1 MLKALLWD
9 VDGTLAETERDGLR
23 VAFNRA
29 FATAGVPWR
38 WDEAHYGEL
47 LQVSGGRER
56 LLHDMSRRAD
66 APDIPQECV
75 ALAAQLHGLKNSFY
89 EEIVRGGELRLRAGV
104 CELFA
109 DCLEAG
115 GRLAIATTTSGGNVE
130 ALLGQHLGSAWRR
143 QFAAVVCAEEAPRKK
158 PDPQVYQLAL
168 AQLQLRPQEVVAMED
183 APAGVMAAG
192 GADIKGV
199 VGHSYYF
206 PAPAYGRA
214 LASGPSLG
222 SGAGWQP
229 RAAVSAQRIT
239 LAQIVSWQKRAAGE
253 RRAS

>member
-9 VDGTLAETERDGLR
+9 VDGTLAETERDGHR

-29 FATAGVPWR
+29 FATAGVPWC
-38 WDEAHYGEL
+38 WDEPYYGEL

-66 APDIPQECV
+66 APDTQQERA

-89 EEIVRGGELRLRAGV
+89 EEIVRGGELGLRAGV
-104 CELFA
+104 SELFA
-109 DCLEAG
+109 DCREAG
-115 GRLAIATTTSGGNVE
+115 VRMAIATTTSGGNVE
-130 ALLGQHLGSAWRR
+130 ALLRYHLGSAWRS
-143 QFAAVVCAEEAPRKK
+143 QFAAVLCAEEAPRKK

-192 GADIKGV
+192 AVDIRV
-199 VGHSYYF
+199 VVAHSYYF
-206 PAPAYGRA
+206 PVPAYGRA

-229 RAAVSAQRIT
+229 YAAAPARRIT
-239 LAQIVSWQKRAAGE
+239 LEQIVSWQRRAAGE

>member
-9 VDGTLAETERDGLR
+9 VDGTLAETERDGHR

-38 WDEAHYGEL
+38 WDEPYYGAL

-56 LLHDMSRRAD
+56 LLHDMRRRAD
-66 APDIPQECV
+66 APDTQQERA

-89 EEIVRGGELRLRAGV
+89 AEIVRGGELRLRAGV
-104 CELFA
+104 SELFA
-109 DCLEAG
+109 DCLQAG
-115 GRLAIATTTSGGNVE
+115 VRMAIATTTGGGNVE
-130 ALLGQHLGSAWRR
+130 ALLRHHLGSAWRS
-143 QFAAVVCAEEAPRKK
+143 QFAAVLCAEEAPRKK

-183 APAGVMAAG
+183 APAGVMAAR
-192 GADIKGV
+192 AVDITV
-199 VGHSYYF
+199 VVAHSYYF
-206 PAPAYGRA
+206 PAPAYPRA

-229 RAAVSAQRIT
+229 RAAAPAQRIT
-239 LAQIVSWQKRAAGE
+239 LEQIVSWQRRAVGE